1 VTGQG
6 EEMILIIV
14 PLHVSDLKISSEN
27 GGFNSHERFYGRW
40 VYVARP
46 HTGQRQAEQLCA
58 NLLLSATL
66 TV

>member
-40 VYVARP
+40 VYVASPGRRQC
-46 HTGQRQAEQLCA
+46 QRE
-58 NLLLSATL
+58 
-66 TV
+66 